1 MYFIFLQREFK
12 DSSYD
17 NKSSFSKQLMKQNK
31 RDDNVIVDFQ
41 IKVYIYQH
49 HPQVYQAE
57 WLLLL
62 DMVSLAGAAPVW
74 ICIDR

>member
-1 MYFIFLQREFK
+1 MYFMFLQREFK

-31 RDDNVIVDFQ
+31 RDDNIIVGFQ

-57 WLLLL
+57 
-62 DMVSLAGAAPVW
+62 
-74 ICIDR
+74 